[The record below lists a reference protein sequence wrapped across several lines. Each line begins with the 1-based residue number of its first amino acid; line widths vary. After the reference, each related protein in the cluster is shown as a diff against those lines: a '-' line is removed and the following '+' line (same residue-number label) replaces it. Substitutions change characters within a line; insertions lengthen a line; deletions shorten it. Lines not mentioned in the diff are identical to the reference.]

1 MATLHHSPEKYSFAK
16 SNDKSNNFLS
26 NKPITFYLYYKKCVA
41 SEQTFLY
48 TLCISK
54 MASKNTLKKFW
65 LIVRKHVHLQPI
77 LRKSIKIAVMQRQKF
92 NIIGGLNI
100 QSTWCLE
107 CDSYMHTSS
116 IAAPRYSDRKTL
128 NNLLTLAKAQTSLF
142 WSRLFATFHIA
153 RGGSGLLLT

>member
-1 MATLHHSPEKYSFAK
+1 
-16 SNDKSNNFLS
+16 
-26 NKPITFYLYYKKCVA
+26 
-41 SEQTFLY
+41 
-48 TLCISK
+48 
-54 MASKNTLKKFW
+54 
-65 LIVRKHVHLQPI
+65 
-77 LRKSIKIAVMQRQKF
+77 MQRQKF
-92 NIIGGLNI
+92 NTLGGLNI

-128 NNLLTLAKAQTSLF
+128 NNLLTLAKAQARLF